1 MLGFHLRRLAAAL
14 PLLLLSSAALV
25 HAQDDETVEWLGD
38 YKQALAEAK
47 RTGKPLFVE
56 YRCEP

>member
-1 MLGFHLRRLAAAL
+1 MRHITA
-14 PLLLLSSAALV
+14 LLLLIFAATTSAV
-25 HAQDDETVEWLGD
+25 WAQEDETVEWLGD

-47 RTGKPLFVE
+47 RTGKPIFLE